1 VFSFIPH
8 DLLRAPTTDDARLR
22 TRPTRS
28 LPGRARSASGE
39 RIRFDYTNLIILHHV
54 LHRGRLPKG
63 EGGLQPEAVGES
75 LSGTSTR
82 IKLKTACRSCPER
95 CDRHQVSAFC
105 AAAACYFGLGSAWSM
120 SRLVVRSTPHI
131 DLSPVKAAAHS
142 RQGCCS
148 VCLSARRPAPALYL
162 SPLRSRGSWKPSLV
176 LDPPFLAALSV
187 CTANSPR
194 RAWSRAGSCPP
205 TPVSCAVPRL
215 RCCSDMDPK
224 PRICWFVLPIHPRK
238 QSVWVGSLV
247 FGYFSDGK
255 SDRLKERGQLTRRTL

>member
-1 VFSFIPH
+1 MAVFSFVPH
-8 DLLRAPTTDDARLR
+8 NLLRAPTTDDARLR

-105 AAAACYFGLGSAWSM
+105 VSPTHHSLLVSSSSATSA
-120 SRLVVRSTPHI
+120 T
-131 DLSPVKAAAHS
+131 
-142 RQGCCS
+142 
-148 VCLSARRPAPALYL
+148 ARRSPQQGEEPACSQAATFFI
-162 SPLRSRGSWKPSLV
+162 RH
-176 LDPPFLAALSV
+176 PPRF
-187 CTANSPR
+187 R
-194 RAWSRAGSCPP
+194 
-205 TPVSCAVPRL
+205 VS
-215 RCCSDMDPK
+215 K
-224 PRICWFVLPIHPRK
+224 
-238 QSVWVGSLV
+238 
-247 FGYFSDGK
+247 
-255 SDRLKERGQLTRRTL
+255 